1 MVSPVIY
8 TVVAGTGLT
17 VAIDT
22 GSLTISGTVIASSS
36 PDTLNNRKSRIMVKI
51 SIRETRLSPVSI
63 ANLYLCL
70 FTRDG
75 TYIIVRSEIFRG
87 IAPSQRL
94 LFLQLSYMLCL
105 ACSGLWHPFHQDTA
119 V

>member
-8 TVVAGTGLT
+8 TVVAGAGLT
-17 VAIDT
+17 VATDA

-36 PDTLNNRKSRIMVKI
+36 PDTLNNRKSRIIVKI

-63 ANLYLCL
+63 ANLFLCL

-75 TYIIVRSEIFRG
+75 TYIIVHLVRYPG
-87 IAPSQRL
+87 IAPWRHL
-94 LFLQLSYMLCL
+94 LSLQVSYMVCL
-105 ACSGLWHPFHQDTA
+105 ACLGSQ
-119 V
+119 